1 MPEPGGHPRRPRRAL
16 VALCTAAVSVTG
28 GLTLITQSHADPEP
42 TLAEVREQV
51 DDLYH
56 RAEQATERYNAATD
70 ELTEVQRRIERAQ
83 ASVARQQAA
92 VDAVRAQIGAFAAAS
107 YRSGGTVDPTV
118 QTLLAE
124 SPEDFLA
131 QASVMNAFA
140 GQQADS
146 LAAAAEVSRSFE
158 QARMVADEELIRQQ
172 AIETTLDA
180 EKANVEKLLDEAQ
193 AILDQLE
200 AEEQAQLEED
210 REESSEAP
218 DRGEDEEEDDGGET
232 APDVPV
238 SGRAGVAVEFALAQ
252 VGDPYVWGGNGPDG
266 WDCSGLTKAAWAEAG
281 VSLSRSSSAQI
292 NDGARVSKSQLQP
305 GDLVFYY
312 SPISHVGIYIG
323 DGKIVHATH
332 PGDVVSVDDVDL
344 MPFAGASRPG

>member
-1 MPEPGGHPRRPRRAL
+1 
-16 VALCTAAVSVTG
+16 LCTAAVSVTG

-42 TLAEVREQV
+42 TISEVREQV
-51 DDLYH
+51 DALYH
-56 RAEQATERYNAATD
+56 QAEQATERYNAATD
-70 ELTEVQRRIERAQ
+70 QLAEVQRRIERAQ
-83 ASVARQQAA
+83 ASVERQQAA

-107 YRSGGTVDPTV
+107 YRSGGSIDPTM

-124 SPEDFLA
+124 SPEDFLD
-131 QASVMNAFA
+131 QASVMNAYA
-140 GQQADS
+140 GQQASS
-146 LAAAAEVSRSFE
+146 LATAAEVSRSFE
-158 QARMVADEELIRQQ
+158 QARMVADEEATRQQ
-172 AIETTLDA
+172 AIEATLET
-180 EKANVEKLLDEAQ
+180 EKASVEKLLDDAQ
-193 AILDQLE
+193 DILDQLE

-210 REESSEAP
+210 REEDAEAP
-218 DRGEDEEEDDGGET
+218 SRGEPDEDEGET
-232 APDVPV
+232 PPDVPV

-266 WDCSGLTKAAWAEAG
+266 WDCSGLTKAAWGEAG
-281 VSLSRSSSAQI
+281 VSLSRSSGSQI

>member
-1 MPEPGGHPRRPRRAL
+1 MPEPGGHPRRPHRAL

-42 TLAEVREQV
+42 TIAEVREQV
-51 DDLYH
+51 DSLYH
-56 RAEQATERYNAATD
+56 QAEQASERYNAATD
-70 ELTEVQRRIERAQ
+70 QLTEVQRRIERAQ
-83 ASVARQQAA
+83 ASVARQQEA

-107 YRSGGTVDPTV
+107 YRSGGTIDPTM
-118 QTLLAE
+118 QTLLSE

-131 QASVMNAFA
+131 QASVMNAYA

-146 LAAAAEVSRSFE
+146 LAAAADVTRSFE
-158 QARMVADEELIRQQ
+158 QARMVADEEKTRQQ
-172 AIETTLDA
+172 AIEATLDA
-180 EKANVEKLLDEAQ
+180 EKANVEKLLADAQ

-210 REESSEAP
+210 REENSDVP
-218 DRGEDEEEDDGGET
+218 DRGEGDEGEDSGET
-232 APDVPV
+232 PPDVPV

-266 WDCSGLTKAAWAEAG
+266 WDCSGLTKGAWGEAG
-281 VSLSRSSSAQI
+281 VSLSRSSGSQI

-332 PGDVVSVDDVDL
+332 PGDVVSIDDVDL
-344 MPFAGASRPG
+344 MPFAGAARPG

>member
-42 TLAEVREQV
+42 TIAEVREQV
-51 DDLYH
+51 DALYH
-56 RAEQATERYNAATD
+56 QAEQASERYNAATD
-70 ELTEVQRRIERAQ
+70 QLTEVTRRIERAQ
-83 ASVARQQAA
+83 ASVERQQVA

-107 YRSGGTVDPTV
+107 YRSGGTVDPTL

-146 LAAAAEVSRSFE
+146 LATAAEVTRSYE
-158 QARMVADEELIRQQ
+158 QARMVADEELTRQQ
-172 AIETTLDA
+172 AIETTLDS
-180 EKANVEKLLDEAQ
+180 EKANVEKLLDDAQ
-193 AILDQLE
+193 EILDQLE
-200 AEEQAQLEED
+200 AEEQAQLEAD
-210 REESSEAP
+210 REENAEAP
-218 DRGEDEEEDDGGET
+218 SRGEDGEET
-232 APDVPV
+232 PPPDVPV
-238 SGRAGVAVEFALAQ
+238 SGRAGVVVDFALAQ

-281 VSLSRSSSAQI
+281 VSLSRSSGSQI
-292 NDGARVSKSQLQP
+292 NDGTRVSKSQLEP

-323 DGKIVHATH
+323 GGQIVHATH